1 MLRAYKRYVS
11 PALPPAC
18 RFHPTCSEYMAGAV
32 AIHGVPRGLLLGV
45 RRLARCH
52 PWNPGGVDP
61 VPLRE
66 KEQ

>member
-18 RFHPTCSEYMAGAV
+18 RFHPTCSEYMAEAV
-32 AIHGVPRGLLLGV
+32 AIHGAPRGLWLGV

-66 KEQ
+66 EEQ